1 LEFSYNEDAAY
12 DYNNS
17 VGIYDTKEKKVLIQ
31 PSVDDIIEWNEDCIK
46 VYTRNVE
53 YGKGDF
59 RQHYINSK
67 GEILYPWLYNKGF
80 SIVEIPDVNKVTAV
94 AISKFT
100 ELSGN
105 PGSFFEHNGIKYSRK
120 HIYGLYS
127 SKGKFLLPI
136 EYDNI
141 KNLCNNIW
149 ACSKDGIITI
159 VETEKEDF
167 YQCTGFNENATC
179 ERAVFLVKENE
190 IGKKERDILE
200 NTDFIITYNK
210 KNFTEKIKG
219 FISKQN
225 ESKL

>member
-1 LEFSYNEDAAY
+1 LKGGNVLEKENKLFQILILILILVLPLVVLIALFLLLYTPVDFARYCFSYRRKTMKRLYGKQAK
-12 DYNNS
+12 YNWLITLTAHYKIFELISKNDLP
-17 VGIYDTKEKKVLIQ
+17 ILFIRKKEN
-31 PSVDDIIEWNEDCIK
+31 PC
-46 VYTRNVE
+46 E
-53 YGKGDF
+53 YGYFYYD
-59 RQHYINSK
+59 H
-67 GEILYPWLYNKGF
+67 ILFLA
-80 SIVEIPDVNKVTAV
+80 DVMPHFDAKSDTWQVLRGHGYV
-94 AISKFT
+94 DL
-100 ELSGN
+100 LS
-105 PGSFFEHNGIKYSRK
+105 Y
-120 HIYGLYS
+120 
-127 SKGKFLLPI
+127 
-136 EYDNI
+136 
-141 KNLCNNIW
+141 
-149 ACSKDGIITI
+149 

>member
-1 LEFSYNEDAAY
+1 LFLADVMPHFDAKSDTWQVLRGHGYVDLLSY
-12 DYNNS
+12 
-17 VGIYDTKEKKVLIQ
+17 
-31 PSVDDIIEWNEDCIK
+31 
-46 VYTRNVE
+46 
-53 YGKGDF
+53 
-59 RQHYINSK
+59 
-67 GEILYPWLYNKGF
+67 
-80 SIVEIPDVNKVTAV
+80 
-94 AISKFT
+94 
-100 ELSGN
+100 
-105 PGSFFEHNGIKYSRK
+105 
-120 HIYGLYS
+120 
-127 SKGKFLLPI
+127 
-136 EYDNI
+136 
-141 KNLCNNIW
+141 
-149 ACSKDGIITI
+149 